1 MNNVDIL
8 YKLIE
13 TGRKGKNTGYST
25 GIPKLDEYTGGVRRG
40 IYTLIFGTSGSGKSS
55 LALYSYIYRPLKD
68 HPNDN
73 IKLIYY
79 SLEMSAEILLSKLL
93 CLYIYD
99 TFKKV
104 IPYTKLMSW
113 REIIS
118 DEDYDY
124 VLKGRKWL
132 ESISDKLIIIDKALN
147 NKNFYHSIMTY
158 LEEWGTFEKVDNG
171 NRTIYIKNDPQQ
183 LVQIVID
190 HLALVTP
197 IDGHSKKE
205 EMDLISSYC
214 VTLREKCQISCV
226 ILQQE
231 NRNSAD
237 MDRRKA
243 NLTECSPED
252 LKDTGST
259 YNDCEICIGVYYPL
273 KFKIKS
279 HGNYPI
285 IIEDNGQQGGNSFIG
300 LRDRYRALCLIK
312 NRHGVNDKMIPCNF
326 FGELGIF
333 KELPNGKTISDYT
346 PFLSLTQ
353 SQTTEVKDEVQKEP
367 KKEIMYSF

>member
-99 TFKKV
+99 TFNKV

-118 DEDYDY
+118 DEDYNY

-197 IDGHSKKE
+197 VDGHSKKE

-243 NLTECSPED
+243 NLTECSSED

-285 IIEDNGQQGGNSFIG
+285 IVEDNGQQGGNSFIG

-333 KELPNGKTISDYT
+333 RELPNGKTISDYT
-346 PFLSLTQ
+346 PFLSLIQ
-353 SQTTEVKDEVQKEP
+353 PQTTEVKDEVQKEP

>member
-1 MNNVDIL
+1 M
-8 YKLIE
+8 IE
-13 TGRKGKNTGYST
+13 SGKKGQNTGLST

-40 IYTLIFGTSGSGKSS
+40 VYTLIFGLSGSGKSS
-55 LALYSYIYRPLKD
+55 LVLYSYIYRPLKD
-68 HPNDN
+68 NPDSN
-73 IKLIYY
+73 IKLVYY

-93 CLYIYD
+93 CLYIYE
-99 TFKKV
+99 TFGKV

-113 REIIS
+113 QEILS

-132 ESISDKLIIIDKALN
+132 ASISDKLIIIDKYLN
-147 NKNFYHSIMTY
+147 NKNFYHSLMNL
-158 LEEWGTFEKVDNG
+158 LEEWGTFQEIDKG
-171 NRTIYIKNDPQQ
+171 NRTIYIKHDPMQ
-183 LVQIVID
+183 LVQVVID
-190 HLALVTP
+190 HLGLVTP
-197 IDGHSKKE
+197 VDGHSKKA

-214 VTLREKCQISCV
+214 VSLREKCQVSFV

-243 NLTECSPED
+243 GLTECSPED
-252 LKDTGST
+252 LKDTGNT
-259 YNDCEICIGVYYPL
+259 YNDCEVCIGVYYPL
-273 KFKIKS
+273 KFKVKQ

-285 IIEDNGQQGGNSFIG
+285 IVEDDKQQGSGSFLG

-312 NRHGVNDKMIPCNF
+312 NRHGANDRMIPSNF

-333 KELPNGKTISDYT
+333 RELPNGKMVSDYT

-353 SQTTEVKDEVQKEP
+353 PQTVEIKDEVQKEP

>member
-99 TFKKV
+99 TFHKV

-118 DEDYDY
+118 DEDYNY

-132 ESISDKLIIIDKALN
+132 ESISDKLIIIDKSLN

-158 LEEWGTFEKVDNG
+158 LEEWGTFEKVDSG

-231 NRNSAD
+231 NRNSSD

-243 NLTECSPED
+243 NLTECSSED

-285 IIEDNGQQGGNSFIG
+285 IVEDNGQQGGNSFIG

>member
-99 TFKKV
+99 TFNTV

-124 VLKGRKWL
+124 VLKGRNWL
-132 ESISDKLIIIDKALN
+132 ESISDKLIIIDKSLN

-231 NRNSAD
+231 NRNSSD

-285 IIEDNGQQGGNSFIG
+285 IVEDNGQQGGNSFIG

-333 KELPNGKTISDYT
+333 RELPNGKTISDYT
-346 PFLSLTQ
+346 PFLSLIQ
-353 SQTTEVKDEVQKEP
+353 PQTTEIKDEVQKEP

>member
-13 TGRKGKNTGYST
+13 TGREGKNTGYST

-99 TFKKV
+99 TFNKV

-118 DEDYDY
+118 DEDYNY

-158 LEEWGTFEKVDNG
+158 LEEWGMFEKVDGG

-285 IIEDNGQQGGNSFIG
+285 IVEDNGQQGGNSFIG

-333 KELPNGKTISDYT
+333 RELPNGKVISDYT
-346 PFLSLTQ
+346 PFLSLIQ
-353 SQTTEVKDEVQKEP
+353 PQTTEIKDEVQKEP

>member
-13 TGRKGKNTGYST
+13 NGKKGKNTGYST
-25 GIPKLDEYTGGVRRG
+25 GIPKLDEYTGGVRKG

-99 TFKKV
+99 TFHKV

-124 VLKGRKWL
+124 VLKGRSWL
-132 ESISDKLIIIDKALN
+132 ESISDKLIIIDKSLN

-158 LEEWGTFEKVDNG
+158 LEEWGTFEKVDSG

-231 NRNSAD
+231 NRNSSD

-243 NLTECSPED
+243 NLTECSSED

-285 IIEDNGQQGGNSFIG
+285 IVEDNGQQGGNSFIG

-333 KELPNGKTISDYT
+333 RELPNGKTISDYT
-346 PFLSLTQ
+346 PFLSLIQ
-353 SQTTEVKDEVQKEP
+353 PQMTEIKDEVQKEP

>member
-1 MNNVDIL
+1 
-8 YKLIE
+8 
-13 TGRKGKNTGYST
+13 
-25 GIPKLDEYTGGVRRG
+25 
-40 IYTLIFGTSGSGKSS
+40 
-55 LALYSYIYRPLKD
+55 
-68 HPNDN
+68 
-73 IKLIYY
+73 
-79 SLEMSAEILLSKLL
+79 
-93 CLYIYD
+93 
-99 TFKKV
+99 
-104 IPYTKLMSW
+104 
-113 REIIS
+113 
-118 DEDYDY
+118 
-124 VLKGRKWL
+124 
-132 ESISDKLIIIDKALN
+132 
-147 NKNFYHSIMTY
+147 MTY
-158 LEEWGTFEKVDNG
+158 LEEWGTFEKVDGG

-231 NRNSAD
+231 NRNSSD

-285 IIEDNGQQGGNSFIG
+285 IVEDNGQQGGNSFIG

-346 PFLSLTQ
+346 PFLSLIQ
-353 SQTTEVKDEVQKEP
+353 PQTTEIKDEVQKEP